1 MFQFRRRVLRSQGSD
16 AFDRLFETRFGLRG
30 LEQLQPPSISNLTY
44 PNSRACAIVSRFES
58 SLSLSFILNV
68 IARRDAYINHA
79 DETRLNCGN
88 AFFKYHLE
96 LGRFGH
102 WANADGALHA
112 RHAGDVNVGI
122 VQALADPAILYRPAA
137 PLCHLTADGA
147 RR

>member
-1 MFQFRRRVLRSQGSD
+1 MVHVGRAKLGTRIANRQIC
-16 AFDRLFETRFGLRG
+16 RLLVSGNGVTA
-30 LEQLQPPSISNLTY
+30 PSWRI
-44 PNSRACAIVSRFES
+44 REH
-58 SLSLSFILNV
+58 LSLLFILNV

-137 PLCHLTADGA
+137 PLCHSTADGA